1 MLQHNEID
9 SLYLLSRVTKK
20 QRDILLV
27 IADYDQGYITEQQ
40 LEDKL
45 TKIIRNTKKNNNE

>member
-20 QRDILLV
+20 QRDILIV